1 MNHMV
6 MHERADIV
14 AKLQKEILR
23 LEGFKLHTDNTSIGQ
38 SHGLFHNS
46 FPGCSFPLGA
56 VHEFLSSGTE
66 ASVVTGGFI
75 AGLLSSI
82 IGKNGVFL
90 WISTSKGLFPPALTS
105 FGLQPDRFIFI
116 RVQKEKDVGWTI
128 NEALKCNALSAVI
141 GEMREL
147 SFTESRRLQLSVEQS
162 QVTGFIIR
170 THTNLNTTAC
180 ATRWR
185 ITSLP
190 SESVDDFP
198 GLGFPKWKVELLRM
212 RNGKPGSW
220 EIVWRNGRFVTIS
233 SNSTN
238 DTSSNFP
245 ALATSSKAG

>member
-1 MNHMV
+1 MV
-6 MHERADIV
+6 VHERADIV

-23 LEGFKLHTDNTSIGQ
+23 LEGFKLHTDNTSISQ
-38 SHGLFHNS
+38 SSGLIHNS
-46 FPGCSFPLGA
+46 FAGCLFPLGV

-66 ASVVTGGFI
+66 DSVVTGGFI
-75 AGLLSSI
+75 AGLLSSL
-82 IGKNGVFL
+82 IGKNGIFL

-116 RVQKEKDVGWTI
+116 QVQKEKDIGWAI
-128 NEALKCNALSAVI
+128 NEALKCDALNAVI

-170 THTNLNTTAC
+170 NHTNLNTTAC
-180 ATRWR
+180 VSRWR

-198 GLGFPKWKVELLRM
+198 GIGFPKWKVELLRM

-220 EIVWRNGRFVTIS
+220 EIMWKDGKFVTATITP
-233 SNSTN
+233 NN
-238 DTSSNFP
+238 TSSYFP
-245 ALATSSKAG
+245 NLTSSKAG